1 MASVPRY
8 SRREIGPLMALGG
21 TMALSAAAAAKA
33 VQPNASGQVRPSR
46 PPLEDRFGILDLFA
60 EYCWSFDCQ
69 DAAFFASLFTED
81 GEFQTVGSG
90 ARGRAN
96 IAVYIPTLWA
106 QHRDEIWQ
114 HHADQLLFFGKGNSY
129 TVYSYW
135 SVLKTKEQNASVMGF
150 GYYVSRCVKQ
160 NGNWLFQ
167 SRHLYRGAPQRL
179 PWVPSP

>member
-1 MASVPRY
+1 MASSRY

-21 TMALSAAAAAKA
+21 TMVLSASAAAAKA
-33 VQPNASGQVRPSR
+33 VQPNAPGQVRPSR

-69 DAAFFASLFTED
+69 DAASYASLFTED

-96 IAVYIPTLWA
+96 IAAYIPTLWA
-106 QHRDEIWQ
+106 QHGDEIWQ

-135 SVLKTKEQNASVMGF
+135 SVLKAKEQNISVMGF

-167 SRHLYRGAPQRL
+167 SRHLHRGETKRL

>member
-1 MASVPRY
+1 MASVTRY

-21 TMALSAAAAAKA
+21 TLALSAEAAAKA
-33 VQPNASGQVRPSR
+33 VQQNAPGQVRPSR

-60 EYCWSFDCQ
+60 EYCWTFDCQ
-69 DAAFFASLFTED
+69 DAASYASLFTED

-90 ARGRAN
+90 ARGREN
-96 IAVYIPTLWA
+96 IAAYIPTLWA
-106 QHRDEIWQ
+106 QHGDEIWQ

-150 GYYVSRCVKQ
+150 GYYESRCVKQ

-167 SRHLYRGAPQRL
+167 SRHLYRGAPKRL
-179 PWVPSP
+179 PWVQSP